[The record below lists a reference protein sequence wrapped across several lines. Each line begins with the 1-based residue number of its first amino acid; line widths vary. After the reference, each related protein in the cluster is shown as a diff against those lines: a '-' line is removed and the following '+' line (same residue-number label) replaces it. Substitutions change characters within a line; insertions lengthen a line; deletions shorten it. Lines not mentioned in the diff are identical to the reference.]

1 MEQSRAKCLV
11 VVSTTRGLEL
21 ANTKKKKK
29 KLQFRHFSPTFCPKA
44 SEAEKWE
51 VRKNKFMV
59 NINEKKYDEEQTT
72 VRTENTVRISNSY
85 QFYIRK

>member
-1 MEQSRAKCLV
+1 MSSSCLNNKRLG
-11 VVSTTRGLEL
+11 VSKYQ
-21 ANTKKKKK
+21 KKKKK
-29 KLQFRHFSPTFCPKA
+29 KLQFRHFYPTFCPKA
-44 SEAEKWE
+44 SEAKKWE

-85 QFYIRK
+85 